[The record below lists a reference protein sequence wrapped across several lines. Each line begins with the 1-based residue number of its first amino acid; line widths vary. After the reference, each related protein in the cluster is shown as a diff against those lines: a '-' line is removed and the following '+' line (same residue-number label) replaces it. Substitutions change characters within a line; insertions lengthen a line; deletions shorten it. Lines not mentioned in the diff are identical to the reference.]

1 MRALSK
7 KKKEMVRRGLKQ
19 KRRFFFF
26 SGRVARVFSAAGD
39 GKQGK
44 TSRTRSRCQNGSK
57 HTPLA
62 ATATATAKQTARRH
76 SSSSHHARTRRCV
89 FPPPPPPRD
98 KFLLAFPLL
107 LPLLAAD
114 PPPPPQ
120 PVSDPLSFLCCL
132 TEFRAVGRFDRRI
145 DRWLGGYWVLGLG
158 SAPRGC
164 GLVGVHVCWWW
175 WYPWFTSCLAPARG
189 AAALTFGESRCP
201 PIRWGGVVCMGILSF
216 FVFVLGVWFG
226 VKLGRIGV

>member
-1 MRALSK
+1 M
-7 KKKEMVRRGLKQ
+7 
-19 KRRFFFF
+19 
-26 SGRVARVFSAAGD
+26 
-39 GKQGK
+39 
-44 TSRTRSRCQNGSK
+44 
-57 HTPLA
+57 
-62 ATATATAKQTARRH
+62 
-76 SSSSHHARTRRCV
+76 
-89 FPPPPPPRD
+89 
-98 KFLLAFPLL
+98 
-107 LPLLAAD
+107 
-114 PPPPPQ
+114 
-120 PVSDPLSFLCCL
+120 SDPLSFLCCL